1 MSSANMKVGTR
12 LGIGFGV
19 VLLLLLAILIV
30 AIVNMASMNNE
41 TQLIVK
47 DRYVKVDLSN
57 NVIENTLDN
66 GRLMRNLALID
77 DKTKDAKSIE
87 EISKNRSSNKEDLDK
102 LDKILTLPK
111 GREIFKKVTDASTAL
126 QPKYDHFLELIKV
139 DKKTAIDYLLNEFV
153 PTNNLLLSSIK
164 ELNAFQSELMNES
177 AKQSEDA
184 YGNSKLIMVSL
195 GIIALLMG
203 VGIAYWIV
211 VNLMKQ
217 LGGEP
222 DYAAHA
228 VGKIAEGDL
237 TIDLAI
243 KPGDTTSLLYSLK
256 TMQDSLR
263 KIVAEIKNI
272 VEDAAIRGN
281 FSTKM
286 DLNGKAGYT
295 KELSDLLNSLSNV
308 SETGLNDVTRVATA
322 LANGDLSQ
330 KITKDYPG
338 VFGQTKNGVNST
350 VDALTKIVEEIKNI
364 VEDAALR
371 GSFST
376 KMNMSDKAGY
386 TKTLA
391 ELLNQLSD
399 VTDTGLRDVVRV
411 AEALAAADLTQTIT
425 KDYPGLFGQT
435 KDAVNTTVENL
446 QKLVG
451 EVRISVDTI
460 GTASKEIATGN
471 TDLSQRT
478 EEQAANLEETA
489 ASMEELTS
497 TVRQN
502 AENANQANQLSVTAS
517 TVAEKGG
524 TVVHEV
530 VGTMSAINESSRKIV
545 DIISVIDGIAFQ
557 TNILALNAAVE
568 AARAGEQGRGF
579 AVVAAEVRN
588 LAQRS
593 AAAAKEIKTLIDDS
607 VTKVEVGTRLVD
619 DAGKTMEE
627 IVNAVKRV
635 TDIMS
640 EIRAASDEQSKG
652 IEQVNQAITQMDE
665 VTQQNAALVEEAAA
679 AAESLEEEAQNLTR
693 SVSVFKLK
701 EGQQIRS
708 IAPPAASHS
717 VAKPAT
723 KHASAPTKK
732 SAPTGKPKTQPKK
745 PVAKDGEEW
754 EEF

>member
-12 LGIGFGV
+12 LGLGFAAV
-19 VLLLLLAILIV
+19 IFMLIV
-30 AIVNMASMNNE
+30 VAVMGITN
-41 TQLIVK
+41 
-47 DRYVKVDLSN
+47 
-57 NVIENTLDN
+57 
-66 GRLMRNLALID
+66 MRNLQTEIGDMINDKFPKTVWANTMINNIDVIARAMRNILLMSDKDAITKELVQIEDARAKIKENLEKLQDKIHLEAGKAMLAKVVEARIKYVDSQTQFIKMVKDGRQAEAKTYLLDEIKPLQSAYIDSIDKLID
-77 DKTKDAKSIE
+77 FQSDLMVKVGEAADKQ
-87 EISKNRSSNKEDLDK
+87 
-102 LDKILTLPK
+102 
-111 GREIFKKVTDASTAL
+111 VQTAL
-126 QPKYDHFLELIKV
+126 MIIIIMGLI
-139 DKKTAIDYLLNEFV
+139 A
-153 PTNNLLLSSIK
+153 
-164 ELNAFQSELMNES
+164 
-177 AKQSEDA
+177 
-184 YGNSKLIMVSL
+184 
-195 GIIALLMG
+195 IALG
-203 VGIAYWIV
+203 VGIAFWIV
-211 VNLMKQ
+211 RNLMKQ

-228 VGKIAEGDL
+228 VSKIAQGDL
-237 TIDLAI
+237 SIDLDL
-243 KPGDTTSLLYSLK
+243 KPGDTSSLLYSLK

-263 KIVAEIKNI
+263 KIVAEIKRI
-272 VEDAAIRGN
+272 VEDAAIRGD

-322 LANGDLSQ
+322 LSNGDLSQ

-338 VFGQTKNGVNST
+338 VFGLTKNGVNST

-364 VEDAALR
+364 VEDAAIR

-435 KDAVNTTVENL
+435 KDAVNTTVQNL

-451 EVRISVDTI
+451 EVRVSVDTI

-497 TVRQN
+497 TVKQN
-502 AENANQANQLSVTAS
+502 AENANQANQLSLTAS

-607 VTKVEVGTRLVD
+607 VNKVEVGTRLVD

-693 SVSVFKLK
+693 SVSVFRLN
-701 EGQQIRS
+701 EGQQIRA
-708 IAPPAASHS
+708 IAAPAVSHA
-717 VAKPAT
+717 VAQPAVKNT
-723 KHASAPTKK
+723 PAPTKK
-732 SAPTGKPKTQPKK
+732 PATGKSKALPNK
-745 PVAKDGEEW
+745 PASKDGDEW